1 MLLGCLVALLSLE
14 SLCLIAVVIWLSM
27 QAAQT
32 AASDVPT
39 GLALLIIAA
48 LCAVWVVLTTVG
60 AARRRSWMRGSTIT
74 LHILVFAIA
83 IGSFTGVTAVPEAG
97 WVLLIVAA
105 LGIGLVLAP
114 SVTRATARR
123 IDAPSVDDDSS
134 ASTTPPPAER

>member
-1 MLLGCLVALLSLE
+1 MALLSLE
-14 SLCLIAVVIWLSM
+14 SLCLIAGVIWLSV
-27 QAAQT
+27 QAAQA
-32 AASDVPT
+32 AASDVST

-97 WVLLIVAA
+97 WVLIIVAA
-105 LGIGLVLAP
+105 LGIGLALAP
-114 SVTRATARR
+114 SVTRATARQTESQS
-123 IDAPSVDDDSS
+123 ADDESS
-134 ASTTPPPAER
+134 ASTAPPATKR